1 MNTLFTKTINDRS
14 IVKPRRT
21 IILNRI
27 VSIEDTETGEIEEVE
42 VQTFNPTDEML
53 FEDGWELYVLPET
66 PEKTED
72 EILNEEKNFLIEEIL
87 IHDSSPEVNS
97 FYIEDQ
103 ELWLD
108 KATRVG
114 LKLRFDAEMAS
125 GQTNT
130 TLWYEGTP
138 FNLELANAV
147 QMLNAIE
154 LYASAC
160 YDNTQSHIANVKAME
175 DLETLKHYDYRAG
188 YPDKLIF

>member
-1 MNTLFTKTINDRS
+1 MKLYEKIIDGKQH
-14 IVKPRRT
+14 VKPRNKIVLHRMRVIKDRKGNEKEVKT
-21 IILNRI
+21 QIFNPTEEMILADGWVEHIPVPYEPTEEEILNR
-27 VSIEDTETGEIEEVE
+27 
-42 VQTFNPTDEML
+42 
-53 FEDGWELYVLPET
+53 
-66 PEKTED
+66 EKEY
-72 EILNEEKNFLIEEIL
+72 KIEEIL
-87 IHDSSPEVNS
+87 RHDSSHEVNG

-114 LKLRFDAEMAS
+114 LKLRFDAEIAS

-147 QMLNAIE
+147 KMLNAIE

-160 YDNTQSHIANVKAME
+160 YDNTQAHIANVKAIE
-175 DLETLKHYDYRAG
+175 DIDALKAYDYRTG
-188 YPDKLIF
+188 YPEKLRF